1 MVGTWIINS
10 VSPKIQASIIYR
22 DTSLEIWTDLKDT
35 FYQGNGP
42 KVFNIQK
49 KIAELHQGEQSITNY
64 FTQLKV
70 LWDQLENFS
79 PFPLFTCGKCVYGI
93 NQRLANLQAK
103 ETVMKFLMGLS
114 ESFSQV
120 KTQILL
126 MDPLP

>member
-49 KIAELHQGEQSITNY
+49 KITKLHQRE
-64 FTQLKV
+64 
-70 LWDQLENFS
+70 
-79 PFPLFTCGKCVYGI
+79 
-93 NQRLANLQAK
+93 
-103 ETVMKFLMGLS
+103 
-114 ESFSQV
+114 
-120 KTQILL
+120 
-126 MDPLP
+126 